1 MLKNATSLICTAIV
15 CAISACA
22 TAELGFADQA
32 DVDGAAADTP
42 TWRLAIHG
50 GAGVI
55 LRENLTDEQEAAYH
69 AALEEALK
77 AGAAVLSEGGTAL
90 DAVEAAIL
98 PMEDNPLFNAGVG
111 AVYTEAGDHELDAS
125 IMNGADRDA
134 GAVAG
139 VKRVRNPILAARAV
153 MEESPHVMFAGVGA
167 DAFAAAAGLETVEN
181 THFDTDSRRAA
192 LERVL
197 ESRARTSADN
207 SGTVG
212 AVAIDM
218 NGTVAAGTST
228 GGMTAKA
235 AGRIGDAPL
244 IGSATYAQDGVC
256 AVSAT
261 GHGEYFIRVGV
272 AKTICA
278 RAEYLG
284 ESVEAA
290 AENALAQV
298 AELGG
303 DGGVVLMD
311 GVGTV
316 FYVFNS
322 PGMYRGSIDATGYE
336 TAIYGDE

>member
-1 MLKNATSLICTAIV
+1 MPRILFPVRVPAY
-15 CAISACA
+15 
-22 TAELGFADQA
+22 
-32 DVDGAAADTP
+32 AAACLVLALSLGPVALAEETGE
-42 TWRLAIHG
+42 TAWRLAIHG

-55 LRENLTDEQEAAYH
+55 LRDDLTPEQEDAYR
-69 AALEEALK
+69 AGLEEALE
-77 AGAAVLSEGGTAL
+77 AGAEVLRKGGTAL

-98 PMEDNPLFNAGVG
+98 PLEDNPLFNAGVG
-111 AVYTEAGDHELDAS
+111 AVYTETGEHELDAS
-125 IMNGADRDA
+125 IMSGIDRDA

-139 VKRVRNPILAARAV
+139 VKHVRNPILAARAV
-153 MEESPHVMFAGVGA
+153 MEDSPHVMFAGMGA
-167 DAFAAAAGLETVEN
+167 DAFAASQGLETVDN
-181 THFDTDSRRAA
+181 AHFDTPARRAS
-192 LERVL
+192 LDHVL
-197 ESRARTSADN
+197 ETRQRTSAEK

-212 AVAIDM
+212 AVAIDRHG
-218 NGTVAAGTST
+218 NVAAGTST

-235 AGRIGDAPL
+235 PGRVGDAPL
-244 IGSATYAQDGVC
+244 IGSATYAQNGVC

-290 AENALAQV
+290 AEDALQQV
-298 AELGG
+298 ADLGG

-311 GVGTV
+311 GEGAVS
-316 FYVFNS
+316 FVFNS
-322 PGMYRGSIDATGYE
+322 PGMYRGSIDADGSA